1 MDAKLNHSDLS
12 ALLAKEANISGAKAE
27 QFTKAMFDL
36 IIEGL
41 EKDGIVKINGL
52 GTFKVTEVASR
63 SSVNVNTGEKF
74 EIKGH
79 RKLTFTPADALRE
92 NVNQP
97 FAMFEPVEVDDSYTD
112 NDEDAETVAEAYVA
126 EEVVTE
132 TIDEEQMTEDGCKE
146 NIAVEGAVQEGFIP
160 AEEEMPA
167 EEEAP
172 AESTV
177 AEFEEEQPIEDVPK
191 QETVH
196 VIEEPAAQETEEV
209 VEESLPEEAAPDV
222 EEPETETV
230 AVTEP
235 EKETKAEAVSVKEKT
250 ADAANEKKPALMPEK
265 EKKSTSIT
273 SAPKKNGGGRG
284 WIFITILLLLVAGGA
299 YFMLNGNGKKEQKP
313 LVAAKVEGKREK
325 PSGNNS
331 AAANTVAPVDTLA
344 AAVPDDSVKVMPEP
358 EEEYRFIMCDELAAR
373 SVKSITIADT
383 LLYEAV
389 GDLAM
394 HTVENGDRL
403 TRIAVKYYGD
413 KKLWPYIVMY
423 NRLKDPNGL
432 CRGMELAIPKL
443 KARK

>member
-112 NDEDAETVAEAYVA
+112 NDEDVESIDEETAAESVAETVVEEEAT
-126 EEVVTE
+126 EEVC
-132 TIDEEQMTEDGCKE
+132 EES
-146 NIAVEGAVQEGFIP
+146 IAVEETAQERFIP
-160 AEEEMPA
+160 TEEEMPA
-167 EEEAP
+167 EEETP

-177 AEFEEEQPIEDVPK
+177 AEFEEEQPIEDVPR

-196 VIEEPAAQETEEV
+196 VIEEPAAQKTEEV

-222 EEPETETV
+222 EEPATETV
-230 AVTEP
+230 AVA
-235 EKETKAEAVSVKEKT
+235 EKETKAEAAPVKEKT
-250 ADAANEKKPALMPEK
+250 ADVANDKKPTPVPEK
-265 EKKSTSIT
+265 EKKSAGIS
-273 SAPKKNGGGRG
+273 SAPKKNGGGIG

-313 LVAAKVEGKREK
+313 LVAAKVDRKTEK

-358 EEEYRFIMCDELAAR
+358 EEEYRFVICDELAAR

-383 LLYEAV
+383 LLYEPA

-413 KKLWPYIVMY
+413 KRLWPYIVMY

>member
-112 NDEDAETVAEAYVA
+112 NDEDVESIDEETAAESVAETVVEEEAT
-126 EEVVTE
+126 EEVR
-132 TIDEEQMTEDGCKE
+132 EES
-146 NIAVEGAVQEGFIP
+146 IAVEETAQERFIP
-160 AEEEMPA
+160 TEEEMPA
-167 EEEAP
+167 EEETP

-177 AEFEEEQPIEDVPK
+177 AEFEEEQPIEDVPR

-196 VIEEPAAQETEEV
+196 VIEEPAAQKTEEV

-230 AVTEP
+230 AVAEP
-235 EKETKAEAVSVKEKT
+235 EKETKAEAAPVKEKT
-250 ADAANEKKPALMPEK
+250 ADVANDKKPTPVPEK
-265 EKKSTSIT
+265 EKKSAGIS

-313 LVAAKVEGKREK
+313 LVAAKVDRKTEK
-325 PSGNNS
+325 PSGKKDT
-331 AAANTVAPVDTLA
+331 AENTVTPVDTVA

-358 EEEYRFIMCDELAAR
+358 EEEYRFVMCDELAAR

-383 LLYEAV
+383 LLYEPA

-413 KKLWPYIVMY
+413 KRLWPYIVMY

>member
-313 LVAAKVEGKREK
+313 LVAAKVDRKTEK

-358 EEEYRFIMCDELAAR
+358 EEEYRFVMCDELAAR

-389 GDLAM
+389 RDLAM

-413 KKLWPYIVMY
+413 KRLWPYIVMY

>member
-112 NDEDAETVAEAYVA
+112 NDEDVESIDEETAAESVAETVVEEEAT
-126 EEVVTE
+126 EEVR
-132 TIDEEQMTEDGCKE
+132 EES
-146 NIAVEGAVQEGFIP
+146 IAVEETAQERFIP
-160 AEEEMPA
+160 TEEEMPA
-167 EEEAP
+167 EEETP

-177 AEFEEEQPIEDVPK
+177 AEFEEEQPVEDVPR

-230 AVTEP
+230 AVAEP
-235 EKETKAEAVSVKEKT
+235 EKETKAEAAPVKEKT
-250 ADAANEKKPALMPEK
+250 ADVANDKKPTPVPEK
-265 EKKSTSIT
+265 EKKSAGIS

-313 LVAAKVEGKREK
+313 LVAAKVDRKTEK

-358 EEEYRFIMCDELAAR
+358 EEEYRFVMCDELAAR

-383 LLYEAV
+383 LLYEPA

-413 KKLWPYIVMY
+413 KRLWPYIVMY

>member
-97 FAMFEPVEVDDSYTD
+97 FAMFELVEVDDSYTD
-112 NDEDAETVAEAYVA
+112 NDEDVESIDEETAAESVAETVVEEEAT
-126 EEVVTE
+126 EEVR
-132 TIDEEQMTEDGCKE
+132 EES
-146 NIAVEGAVQEGFIP
+146 IAVEETAQERFIP
-160 AEEEMPA
+160 TEEEMPA
-167 EEEAP
+167 EEETP

-177 AEFEEEQPIEDVPK
+177 AEFEEEQPIEDVPR

-209 VEESLPEEAAPDV
+209 VEESLPQEAAPDV

-230 AVTEP
+230 AVAEP
-235 EKETKAEAVSVKEKT
+235 EKETKAEAAPVKEKT
-250 ADAANEKKPALMPEK
+250 ADVANDKKPTPVPEK
-265 EKKSTSIT
+265 EKKSAGIS

-313 LVAAKVEGKREK
+313 LVAAKVDRKIEK

-331 AAANTVAPVDTLA
+331 AAANTVAPVDTIA

-358 EEEYRFIMCDELAAR
+358 EEEYRFVMCDELAAR

-383 LLYEAV
+383 LLYEAA

-423 NRLKDPNGL
+423 NRLNDPNGL
-432 CRGMELAIPKL
+432 CRGMKLAIPKL

>member
-132 TIDEEQMTEDGCKE
+132 PIDEEQMTEDGCEE

-177 AEFEEEQPIEDVPK
+177 AEFEEEQPIEDVPQ

-196 VIEEPAAQETEEV
+196 VIEEPASQETEEV

-230 AVTEP
+230 AVAEP
-235 EKETKAEAVSVKEKT
+235 EKETKAEDSPVKEKT
-250 ADAANEKKPALMPEK
+250 AEVANDKKPAPVPEK
-265 EKKSTSIT
+265 EKKSAGIS

-284 WIFITILLLLVAGGA
+284 WIFITILLLLVAGGV
-299 YFMLNGNGKKEQKP
+299 YFMLNSNGKKEQKP
-313 LVAAKVEGKREK
+313 LVAAKVEGKIEK

-331 AAANTVAPVDTLA
+331 TAANTVAPVDTLA

-358 EEEYRFIMCDELAAR
+358 EEEYRFVMCDELAAR

-383 LLYEAV
+383 LLYEAA

-413 KKLWPYIVMY
+413 KRLWPYIVMY
-423 NRLKDPNGL
+423 NRLKDPNCL

>member
-112 NDEDAETVAEAYVA
+112 NDEDVESIDEETAAESVAETVVEKEAT
-126 EEVVTE
+126 EEVC
-132 TIDEEQMTEDGCKE
+132 EES
-146 NIAVEGAVQEGFIP
+146 IAVEETAQERFIP
-160 AEEEMPA
+160 TEEEMPA
-167 EEEAP
+167 EEETP

-177 AEFEEEQPIEDVPK
+177 AEFEEEQPVEDVPQ
-191 QETVH
+191 QEIVH
-196 VIEEPAAQETEEV
+196 VIEEPASQETEEV
-209 VEESLPEEAAPDV
+209 VEESLPEETAPDV

-230 AVTEP
+230 AVAEP
-235 EKETKAEAVSVKEKT
+235 EKETKAEAAPVKEKT
-250 ADAANEKKPALMPEK
+250 ADVANDKKSTPVPEK
-265 EKKSTSIT
+265 EKKSAGIT
-273 SAPKKNGGGRG
+273 PAPKKNGDGRG

-313 LVAAKVEGKREK
+313 LVAAKVDRKREK

-358 EEEYRFIMCDELAAR
+358 EEEYRFVMCDELAAR

-383 LLYEAV
+383 LLYEPV

-413 KKLWPYIVMY
+413 KRLWPYIVMY
-423 NRLKDPNGL
+423 NGLKDPNGL

>member
-112 NDEDAETVAEAYVA
+112 NDEDVESIDEETAAESVAETVVEEEAT
-126 EEVVTE
+126 EEVC
-132 TIDEEQMTEDGCKE
+132 EES
-146 NIAVEGAVQEGFIP
+146 IAVEETAQERFIP
-160 AEEEMPA
+160 TEEEMPA
-167 EEEAP
+167 EEETP

-177 AEFEEEQPIEDVPK
+177 AEFEEEQPVEDVPR

-196 VIEEPAAQETEEV
+196 VIEEPAAQKTEEV

-222 EEPETETV
+222 EEPETETIAV
-230 AVTEP
+230 AEP
-235 EKETKAEAVSVKEKT
+235 EKETKAEAAPVKEKT
-250 ADAANEKKPALMPEK
+250 ADVANDKKPTPVPEK
-265 EKKSTSIT
+265 EKKSAGIS

-313 LVAAKVEGKREK
+313 LVAAKVDRKTEK
-325 PSGNNS
+325 PSGKKDT
-331 AAANTVAPVDTLA
+331 AENTVTPVDTLA

-358 EEEYRFIMCDELAAR
+358 EEEYRFVMCDELAAR

-383 LLYEAV
+383 LLYEPA

-413 KKLWPYIVMY
+413 KRLWPYIVMY

>member
-112 NDEDAETVAEAYVA
+112 NDEDVESIDEETAAESVAETVVEEEAT
-126 EEVVTE
+126 EEVR
-132 TIDEEQMTEDGCKE
+132 EES
-146 NIAVEGAVQEGFIP
+146 IAVEETAQERFIP
-160 AEEEMPA
+160 TEEEMPA
-167 EEEAP
+167 EEETP

-177 AEFEEEQPIEDVPK
+177 AEFEEEQPVEDVPQ

-230 AVTEP
+230 AVAEP
-235 EKETKAEAVSVKEKT
+235 EKETKAEAAPEKEKT
-250 ADAANEKKPALMPEK
+250 ADVANEKKPAPMPEK
-265 EKKSTSIT
+265 EKKSAGIT
-273 SAPKKNGGGRG
+273 PAPKKNGGGRG

-299 YFMLNGNGKKEQKP
+299 YFMLNGNGEKEQKP
-313 LVAAKVEGKREK
+313 LVAAKVDRKAEK

-344 AAVPDDSVKVMPEP
+344 ATVPDDSVKVMPEP
-358 EEEYRFIMCDELAAR
+358 EEEYRFVMCDELAAR

-413 KKLWPYIVMY
+413 KRLWPYIVMY

-432 CRGMELAIPKL
+432 CRGMKLAIPKL

>member
-112 NDEDAETVAEAYVA
+112 NDEDVESIDEETAAESVAETVVEEEAT
-126 EEVVTE
+126 EEVREESITVEE
-132 TIDEEQMTEDGCKE
+132 T
-146 NIAVEGAVQEGFIP
+146 AQERFIP
-160 AEEEMPA
+160 TEEEMPA
-167 EEEAP
+167 EEETP

-177 AEFEEEQPIEDVPK
+177 AEFEEEQPVEDVPR

-196 VIEEPAAQETEEV
+196 VIEEPTAQETEEV

-230 AVTEP
+230 AVAEP
-235 EKETKAEAVSVKEKT
+235 EKETKAEAAPVKEKT
-250 ADAANEKKPALMPEK
+250 ADVANDKKPTPVPEK
-265 EKKSTSIT
+265 EKKSAGIS

-313 LVAAKVEGKREK
+313 LVAAKVDRKTEK

-331 AAANTVAPVDTLA
+331 AAANTVAPVDTVA
-344 AAVPDDSVKVMPEP
+344 TTVPDDSVKVMPEP
-358 EEEYRFIMCDELAAR
+358 EEEYRFVMCDELAAR

-383 LLYEAV
+383 LLYEPA

-413 KKLWPYIVMY
+413 KRLWPYIVMY

>member
-112 NDEDAETVAEAYVA
+112 NDEDVESIDEETAAESVAETVVEEEAT
-126 EEVVTE
+126 EEVC
-132 TIDEEQMTEDGCKE
+132 EES
-146 NIAVEGAVQEGFIP
+146 IAVEETALERFIP
-160 AEEEMPA
+160 TEEEMPA
-167 EEEAP
+167 EEETP

-177 AEFEEEQPIEDVPK
+177 AEFEEEQPVEDVPR

-196 VIEEPAAQETEEV
+196 VIEESAAQETEEV
-209 VEESLPEEAAPDV
+209 VKESLPEEAAPDV

-230 AVTEP
+230 AVAEP
-235 EKETKAEAVSVKEKT
+235 EKETKAEAAPVKEKT
-250 ADAANEKKPALMPEK
+250 ADVANDKKSTPVPEK
-265 EKKSTSIT
+265 EKKSAGIS

-299 YFMLNGNGKKEQKP
+299 YFMLNGNGEKEQKP
-313 LVAAKVEGKREK
+313 LVAAKVDRKTEK

-358 EEEYRFIMCDELAAR
+358 EEEYRFVMCDELAAR

-383 LLYEAV
+383 LLYEPA

-413 KKLWPYIVMY
+413 KRLWPYIVMY

>member
-112 NDEDAETVAEAYVA
+112 NDEDVESIDEETAAESVAETVVEEEAT
-126 EEVVTE
+126 EEVC
-132 TIDEEQMTEDGCKE
+132 EES
-146 NIAVEGAVQEGFIP
+146 IAVEETAQERFIP
-160 AEEEMPA
+160 TEEEMPA
-167 EEEAP
+167 KEETP

-177 AEFEEEQPIEDVPK
+177 AEFEEEQPIEDVPR

-230 AVTEP
+230 TVAEP
-235 EKETKAEAVSVKEKT
+235 EKETKAEAAPVKEKT
-250 ADAANEKKPALMPEK
+250 ADVANDKKPTPVPEK
-265 EKKSTSIT
+265 EKKSAGIS

-313 LVAAKVEGKREK
+313 LVAAKVDRKTEK

-358 EEEYRFIMCDELAAR
+358 EEEYRFVMCDELAAR
-373 SVKSITIADT
+373 SVKNITIADT

-413 KKLWPYIVMY
+413 KRLWPYIVMY

>member
-112 NDEDAETVAEAYVA
+112 NDEDVESIDEETAAESVAETVVEEEAT
-126 EEVVTE
+126 EEVR
-132 TIDEEQMTEDGCKE
+132 EES
-146 NIAVEGAVQEGFIP
+146 IAVEETAQERFIP
-160 AEEEMPA
+160 TEEEMPA
-167 EEEAP
+167 EEETP

-177 AEFEEEQPIEDVPK
+177 AEFEEEQPIEDVPR

-196 VIEEPAAQETEEV
+196 VIEEPAAQKTEEV

-230 AVTEP
+230 AVAEP
-235 EKETKAEAVSVKEKT
+235 EKETKAEAAPVKEKT
-250 ADAANEKKPALMPEK
+250 ADVANDKKPTPVPEK
-265 EKKSTSIT
+265 EKKSAGIS
-273 SAPKKNGGGRG
+273 SAPKKNGGRRG

-313 LVAAKVEGKREK
+313 LVAAKVDRKTEK
-325 PSGNNS
+325 PSGKKDT
-331 AAANTVAPVDTLA
+331 AENTVTPVDTVA

-358 EEEYRFIMCDELAAR
+358 EEEYRFVMCDELAAR

-383 LLYEAV
+383 LLYEPA

-413 KKLWPYIVMY
+413 KRLWPYIVMY

>member
-112 NDEDAETVAEAYVA
+112 NDEDVESIDEETAAESVAETVVEEEAT
-126 EEVVTE
+126 EEVR
-132 TIDEEQMTEDGCKE
+132 EES
-146 NIAVEGAVQEGFIP
+146 IAVEETAQGGFIP
-160 AEEEMPA
+160 TEEEMPA
-167 EEEAP
+167 EEETP

-177 AEFEEEQPIEDVPK
+177 AEFEEEQPIEDVPR

-222 EEPETETV
+222 EELETETDAV
-230 AVTEP
+230 AEP
-235 EKETKAEAVSVKEKT
+235 EKETKAEAAPVKEKT
-250 ADAANEKKPALMPEK
+250 ADVANDKKPTPVPEK
-265 EKKSTSIT
+265 EKKSAGIS

-313 LVAAKVEGKREK
+313 LVAAKVDRKTEK
-325 PSGNNS
+325 PSGKKDT
-331 AAANTVAPVDTLA
+331 AENTVTPVDTVA
-344 AAVPDDSVKVMPEP
+344 TTVPDDSVKVMPEP
-358 EEEYRFIMCDELAAR
+358 EEEYRFVMRDELAAR

-383 LLYEAV
+383 LLYEPA

-394 HTVENGDRL
+394 HIVENGDRL

-413 KKLWPYIVMY
+413 KRLWPYIVMY

>member
-112 NDEDAETVAEAYVA
+112 NDEDVESIDEGTAAESVAETVVEKEAT
-126 EEVVTE
+126 EEVC
-132 TIDEEQMTEDGCKE
+132 EES
-146 NIAVEGAVQEGFIP
+146 IAVEETAQERFIP
-160 AEEEMPA
+160 TEEEMPA
-167 EEEAP
+167 EEETP

-177 AEFEEEQPIEDVPK
+177 AEFEEEQPVEDIPQ

-196 VIEEPAAQETEEV
+196 VIEEPASQETEEV
-209 VEESLPEEAAPDV
+209 CEESLPQETAPDV
-222 EEPETETV
+222 EEPEAETV
-230 AVTEP
+230 AVAEP
-235 EKETKAEAVSVKEKT
+235 EKETKAEAAPVKEKR
-250 ADAANEKKPALMPEK
+250 ADVANEKKPTPVPEK
-265 EKKSTSIT
+265 EKKSAGIS

-299 YFMLNGNGKKEQKP
+299 YFMLNGNEKKEQKP
-313 LVAAKVEGKREK
+313 LVAAKVDRKREK

-358 EEEYRFIMCDELAAR
+358 EEEYRFVMCDELAAR

-423 NRLKDPNGL
+423 NSLKDPNGL

>member
-112 NDEDAETVAEAYVA
+112 NDEDVESIDEETAAESVAETVVEEEAT
-126 EEVVTE
+126 EEVR
-132 TIDEEQMTEDGCKE
+132 EES
-146 NIAVEGAVQEGFIP
+146 IAVEETAQEGFIP
-160 AEEEMPA
+160 TEEEMPA
-167 EEEAP
+167 EEETP

-177 AEFEEEQPIEDVPK
+177 AEFEEEQPIEDVPR

-209 VEESLPEEAAPDV
+209 VEESLPEETAPDV

-230 AVTEP
+230 AVAEP
-235 EKETKAEAVSVKEKT
+235 EKETKAEAAPVKEKT
-250 ADAANEKKPALMPEK
+250 ADVANDKKPTPVPEK
-265 EKKSTSIT
+265 EKKSAGIS
-273 SAPKKNGGGRG
+273 SAPKKNGGGIG

-313 LVAAKVEGKREK
+313 LVAAKVDRKTEK
-325 PSGNNS
+325 PSS
-331 AAANTVAPVDTLA
+331 KKDTAENTVTPVDTVA
-344 AAVPDDSVKVMPEP
+344 TTVPDDSVKVMPEP
-358 EEEYRFIMCDELAAR
+358 EEEYRFVMCDELAAR

-383 LLYEAV
+383 LLYEPA

-413 KKLWPYIVMY
+413 KRLWPYIVMY

>member
-112 NDEDAETVAEAYVA
+112 NDEDVESIDEETAAESVAETVVEEEAT
-126 EEVVTE
+126 EEVREESIAIEE
-132 TIDEEQMTEDGCKE
+132 T
-146 NIAVEGAVQEGFIP
+146 AQERFIP
-160 AEEEMPA
+160 TEEEMPA
-167 EEEAP
+167 EEETP

-177 AEFEEEQPIEDVPK
+177 AEFEEEQPIEDVPR

-196 VIEEPAAQETEEV
+196 VIEEPAAQKTEEV
-209 VEESLPEEAAPDV
+209 VEESLPEEAAPDE

-230 AVTEP
+230 AVA
-235 EKETKAEAVSVKEKT
+235 EKETKAEAAPVKEKT
-250 ADAANEKKPALMPEK
+250 ADVANDKKPTPVPEK
-265 EKKSTSIT
+265 EKKSAGIS

-313 LVAAKVEGKREK
+313 LVAAKVDRKTEK
-325 PSGNNS
+325 PSGKKDT
-331 AAANTVAPVDTLA
+331 AENTVTPVDTVA
-344 AAVPDDSVKVMPEP
+344 AAVPDDSGKVMPEP
-358 EEEYRFIMCDELAAR
+358 EEEYRFVMCDELAAR

-383 LLYEAV
+383 LLYEPA

-413 KKLWPYIVMY
+413 KRLWPYIVMY

>member
-112 NDEDAETVAEAYVA
+112 NDEDVESIDEETAAESVAETVVEEEAT
-126 EEVVTE
+126 EEVR
-132 TIDEEQMTEDGCKE
+132 EES
-146 NIAVEGAVQEGFIP
+146 IAVEETAQERFIP
-160 AEEEMPA
+160 TEEEMPA
-167 EEEAP
+167 EEETP

-177 AEFEEEQPIEDVPK
+177 AEFEEEQPVEDVPQ

-196 VIEEPAAQETEEV
+196 VIEEPASQETEEV
-209 VEESLPEEAAPDV
+209 VEESLPQETAPDV

-230 AVTEP
+230 AVAEP
-235 EKETKAEAVSVKEKT
+235 EKETKAEAAPVKEKT

-265 EKKSTSIT
+265 EKKSAGIS

-313 LVAAKVEGKREK
+313 LVAAKVEGKIEK

-358 EEEYRFIMCDELAAR
+358 EEEYRFVMCDELAAR

-389 GDLAM
+389 GDFAM

-413 KKLWPYIVMY
+413 KRLWPYIVMY
-423 NRLKDPNGL
+423 NGLKDPNGL

>member
-112 NDEDAETVAEAYVA
+112 NDEDVESIDEETAAESVAETVVEEEAT
-126 EEVVTE
+126 EEGR
-132 TIDEEQMTEDGCKE
+132 EES
-146 NIAVEGAVQEGFIP
+146 IAVEETAQERFIP
-160 AEEEMPA
+160 TEEEMPA
-167 EEEAP
+167 EEETP

-177 AEFEEEQPIEDVPK
+177 AEFEEEQPVEDVPR

-196 VIEEPAAQETEEV
+196 VIEEPAAQKTEEV

-230 AVTEP
+230 AVAEP
-235 EKETKAEAVSVKEKT
+235 EKETKAEAAPVKEKT
-250 ADAANEKKPALMPEK
+250 ADVANDKKPTPVPEK
-265 EKKSTSIT
+265 EKKSAGIS

-313 LVAAKVEGKREK
+313 LVAAKVDRKTEK
-325 PSGNNS
+325 PSGKKDT
-331 AAANTVAPVDTLA
+331 AENTVTPVDTVA
-344 AAVPDDSVKVMPEP
+344 TTVPDDSVKVMPEP
-358 EEEYRFIMCDELAAR
+358 EEEYRFVMCDELAAR

-383 LLYEAV
+383 LLYEPA

-413 KKLWPYIVMY
+413 KRLWPYIVMY

>member
-112 NDEDAETVAEAYVA
+112 NDEDVESIDEETAAESVAETVVEEEAT
-126 EEVVTE
+126 EEVR
-132 TIDEEQMTEDGCKE
+132 EES
-146 NIAVEGAVQEGFIP
+146 IAVEETAQERFIP
-160 AEEEMPA
+160 TEEEMPA
-167 EEEAP
+167 EEETP

-177 AEFEEEQPIEDVPK
+177 AEFEEEQPVEDVPQ

-209 VEESLPEEAAPDV
+209 VEESLPQETAPDV

-230 AVTEP
+230 AVAEP
-235 EKETKAEAVSVKEKT
+235 EKETKAEAAPVKEKT
-250 ADAANEKKPALMPEK
+250 ADVANEKKPALMPEK
-265 EKKSTSIT
+265 EKKSAGIS

-313 LVAAKVEGKREK
+313 LVAAKVDRKREK

-358 EEEYRFIMCDELAAR
+358 EEEYRFVMCDELAAR

-413 KKLWPYIVMY
+413 KRLWPYIVMY
-423 NRLKDPNGL
+423 NGLKDPNGL

>member
-112 NDEDAETVAEAYVA
+112 NDEDVESIDEETAAESVAETVVEEEAT
-126 EEVVTE
+126 EEVR
-132 TIDEEQMTEDGCKE
+132 EES
-146 NIAVEGAVQEGFIP
+146 IAVEETAQERFIP
-160 AEEEMPA
+160 TEEEMPA
-167 EEEAP
+167 EEETP

-177 AEFEEEQPIEDVPK
+177 AEFEEEQPVEDVPR

-230 AVTEP
+230 AVAEP
-235 EKETKAEAVSVKEKT
+235 EKETKAEAAPVKEKT
-250 ADAANEKKPALMPEK
+250 ADVANDKKPTPVPEK
-265 EKKSTSIT
+265 EKKSAGIS

-284 WIFITILLLLVAGGA
+284 WIFITILLLLVAGGV

-313 LVAAKVEGKREK
+313 LVAAKVDRKTEK
-325 PSGNNS
+325 PSGKKDT
-331 AAANTVAPVDTLA
+331 AENTVTPVDTLA

-358 EEEYRFIMCDELAAR
+358 EEEYRFVMCDELAAR

-383 LLYEAV
+383 LLYEPA

-413 KKLWPYIVMY
+413 KRLWPYIVMY

>member
-97 FAMFEPVEVDDSYTD
+97 FAMFEPVEVDESYTD
-112 NDEDAETVAEAYVA
+112 NDEDVESIDEETAAESVAETVVEEEAT
-126 EEVVTE
+126 EEVR
-132 TIDEEQMTEDGCKE
+132 EES
-146 NIAVEGAVQEGFIP
+146 IAVEETAQEGFIP

-177 AEFEEEQPIEDVPK
+177 AEFEEEQPVEDVPQ

-196 VIEEPAAQETEEV
+196 VIEEPASQETEEV
-209 VEESLPEEAAPDV
+209 VEESLPEETAPDV
-222 EEPETETV
+222 EDPETETV
-230 AVTEP
+230 AVAEP
-235 EKETKAEAVSVKEKT
+235 EKETKAEAAPVKEKT
-250 ADAANEKKPALMPEK
+250 ADVANDKKPALMPEK
-265 EKKSTSIT
+265 EKKSAGIS

-299 YFMLNGNGKKEQKP
+299 YFMLNSNGKKEQKP

-358 EEEYRFIMCDELAAR
+358 EEEYRFVMCDELAAR

-383 LLYEAV
+383 LLYETV

-413 KKLWPYIVMY
+413 KRLWPYIVMY

>member
-112 NDEDAETVAEAYVA
+112 SDEDAETVAEAYVA

-132 TIDEEQMTEDGCKE
+132 TIDEEQMTEDGCEE

-167 EEEAP
+167 EEETP

-177 AEFEEEQPIEDVPK
+177 AEFEEEQPIEDVPQ

-196 VIEEPAAQETEEV
+196 VIEEPASQETEEV
-209 VEESLPEEAAPDV
+209 VEESLPEETAPDV
-222 EEPETETV
+222 EEPATETV

-235 EKETKAEAVSVKEKT
+235 EKETKAEAAPVKEKT
-250 ADAANEKKPALMPEK
+250 AEVANDKKPTPVPEK
-265 EKKSTSIT
+265 EKKSAGIS

-313 LVAAKVEGKREK
+313 LVAAKVDRKIEK

-331 AAANTVAPVDTLA
+331 AAANTVAPLDTLA

-358 EEEYRFIMCDELAAR
+358 EEEYRFVMCDELAAR

>member
-112 NDEDAETVAEAYVA
+112 NDEDVESIDEEIAAESVAETVVEEEA
-126 EEVVTE
+126 
-132 TIDEEQMTEDGCKE
+132 TEDGCEE

-177 AEFEEEQPIEDVPK
+177 AEFEEEQPIEDVPR

-196 VIEEPAAQETEEV
+196 VIEEPASQETEEV

-230 AVTEP
+230 AVAEP
-235 EKETKAEAVSVKEKT
+235 EKETKAEAAPVKEKT
-250 ADAANEKKPALMPEK
+250 ADVANDKKPTPVPEK
-265 EKKSTSIT
+265 EKKSAGIS

-299 YFMLNGNGKKEQKP
+299 YFMLNGNGEKEQKP
-313 LVAAKVEGKREK
+313 LVAAKVDRKTEK
-325 PSGNNS
+325 PSGKKDT
-331 AAANTVAPVDTLA
+331 AENTVTPVDTVA
-344 AAVPDDSVKVMPEP
+344 TTVPDDSVKVMPEP
-358 EEEYRFIMCDELAAR
+358 EEEYRFVMCDELAAR

-413 KKLWPYIVMY
+413 KRLWPYIVMY

-432 CRGMELAIPKL
+432 CRDMELAIPKL

>member
-112 NDEDAETVAEAYVA
+112 NDEDVESIDEETAAESVAETVVEEEAT
-126 EEVVTE
+126 EEVC
-132 TIDEEQMTEDGCKE
+132 EES
-146 NIAVEGAVQEGFIP
+146 IAVEETAQERFIP
-160 AEEEMPA
+160 TEEEMPA
-167 EEEAP
+167 EEETP

-177 AEFEEEQPIEDVPK
+177 AEFEEEQPIEDVPR

-196 VIEEPAAQETEEV
+196 VIEEPAAQKTEEV

-230 AVTEP
+230 AVAEP
-235 EKETKAEAVSVKEKT
+235 EKETKAEAAPVKEKT
-250 ADAANEKKPALMPEK
+250 ADVANDKKPTPVPEK
-265 EKKSTSIT
+265 EKKSAGIS
-273 SAPKKNGGGRG
+273 SAPKKNSGRRG

-313 LVAAKVEGKREK
+313 LVAAKVDRKTEK
-325 PSGNNS
+325 PSGKKDT
-331 AAANTVAPVDTLA
+331 AENTVTPVDTVA
-344 AAVPDDSVKVMPEP
+344 TTVPDDSVKVMPEP
-358 EEEYRFIMCDELAAR
+358 EEEYRFVMCDELAAR

-383 LLYEAV
+383 LLYEPA

-413 KKLWPYIVMY
+413 KRLWPYIVMY

>member
-112 NDEDAETVAEAYVA
+112 NDEDVKSIDEETAAESVAETVVEEEAT
-126 EEVVTE
+126 EEVC
-132 TIDEEQMTEDGCKE
+132 EES
-146 NIAVEGAVQEGFIP
+146 IAVEETAQERFIP
-160 AEEEMPA
+160 TEEEMPA
-167 EEEAP
+167 EEETP

-177 AEFEEEQPIEDVPK
+177 AEFEEEQPVEDVPR

-196 VIEEPAAQETEEV
+196 VIEEPAAQKTEEV

-222 EEPETETV
+222 EEPETETDAV
-230 AVTEP
+230 AEP
-235 EKETKAEAVSVKEKT
+235 EKETKAEAAPVKEKT
-250 ADAANEKKPALMPEK
+250 ADVANDKKPTPGPEK
-265 EKKSTSIT
+265 EKKSAGIS

-313 LVAAKVEGKREK
+313 LVAAKVDRKTEK
-325 PSGNNS
+325 PSGKKDT
-331 AAANTVAPVDTLA
+331 AENTVTPVDTVA
-344 AAVPDDSVKVMPEP
+344 TTVPDDSVKVMPEP
-358 EEEYRFIMCDELAAR
+358 EEEYRFVMCDELAAR

-383 LLYEAV
+383 LLYEPA

-413 KKLWPYIVMY
+413 KRLWPYIVMY

>member
-112 NDEDAETVAEAYVA
+112 NDEDVESIDEETAAESVAETVVEEEAT
-126 EEVVTE
+126 EEVC
-132 TIDEEQMTEDGCKE
+132 EES
-146 NIAVEGAVQEGFIP
+146 IAVEETAQKRFIP

-167 EEEAP
+167 EEETP

-177 AEFEEEQPIEDVPK
+177 AEFEEEQPVEDVPR

-230 AVTEP
+230 AVAEP
-235 EKETKAEAVSVKEKT
+235 EKETKAEAAPVKEKT
-250 ADAANEKKPALMPEK
+250 ADVANDKKPTPVPEK
-265 EKKSTSIT
+265 EKKSAGIS

-313 LVAAKVEGKREK
+313 LVAAKVDRKTEK

-358 EEEYRFIMCDELAAR
+358 EEEYRFVMCDELAAR

-383 LLYEAV
+383 LLYEPA

-413 KKLWPYIVMY
+413 KRLWPYIVMY

-432 CRGMELAIPKL
+432 FRGMELAIPKL

>member
-112 NDEDAETVAEAYVA
+112 NDEDVESIDEETAAESVAETVVEEEAT
-126 EEVVTE
+126 EEVR
-132 TIDEEQMTEDGCKE
+132 EES
-146 NIAVEGAVQEGFIP
+146 IAVEETAQERFIP
-160 AEEEMPA
+160 TEEEMPA
-167 EEEAP
+167 EEETP

-177 AEFEEEQPIEDVPK
+177 AEFEEEQPVEDVPR

-222 EEPETETV
+222 EEPETKTV
-230 AVTEP
+230 AVAEP
-235 EKETKAEAVSVKEKT
+235 EKETKAEAAPVKEKT
-250 ADAANEKKPALMPEK
+250 ADVANDKKPTPVPEK
-265 EKKSTSIT
+265 EKKSAGIS

-313 LVAAKVEGKREK
+313 LVAAKVDRKTEK
-325 PSGNNS
+325 PSGKKDT
-331 AAANTVAPVDTLA
+331 AENTVTPVDTVA
-344 AAVPDDSVKVMPEP
+344 TTVPDDSVKVMPEP
-358 EEEYRFIMCDELAAR
+358 EEEYRFVMCDELAAR

-383 LLYEAV
+383 LLYEPA

-413 KKLWPYIVMY
+413 KRLWPYIVMY

>member
-112 NDEDAETVAEAYVA
+112 NDEDVESIDEETAAESVAETVVEEEAT
-126 EEVVTE
+126 EEVR
-132 TIDEEQMTEDGCKE
+132 EES
-146 NIAVEGAVQEGFIP
+146 IAVEETAQERFIP
-160 AEEEMPA
+160 TEEEMPA
-167 EEEAP
+167 EEETP

-177 AEFEEEQPIEDVPK
+177 AEFEEEQPVEDVPR

-222 EEPETETV
+222 EEPATETV
-230 AVTEP
+230 AVA
-235 EKETKAEAVSVKEKT
+235 EKETKAEAAPVKEKT
-250 ADAANEKKPALMPEK
+250 ADVANDKKPTPVPEK
-265 EKKSTSIT
+265 EKKSAGIS

-313 LVAAKVEGKREK
+313 LVAAKVDRKTEK
-325 PSGNNS
+325 PSGKKDT
-331 AAANTVAPVDTLA
+331 AENTVTPVDTVA

-358 EEEYRFIMCDELAAR
+358 EEEYRFVMCDELAAR

-383 LLYEAV
+383 LLYEPA

-413 KKLWPYIVMY
+413 KRLWPYIVMY

>member
-112 NDEDAETVAEAYVA
+112 NDEDVESIDEETAAESVAETVVEEEAT
-126 EEVVTE
+126 EEVR
-132 TIDEEQMTEDGCKE
+132 EES
-146 NIAVEGAVQEGFIP
+146 IAVEETAQERFIP
-160 AEEEMPA
+160 TEEEMPA
-167 EEEAP
+167 EEETP

-177 AEFEEEQPIEDVPK
+177 AEFEEEQPVEDVPR

-222 EEPETETV
+222 EEPETKTV
-230 AVTEP
+230 AVAEP
-235 EKETKAEAVSVKEKT
+235 EKETKAEAAPVKEKT
-250 ADAANEKKPALMPEK
+250 ADVANDKKPTPVPEK
-265 EKKSTSIT
+265 EKKSAGIS

-313 LVAAKVEGKREK
+313 LVAAKVDRKTEK
-325 PSGNNS
+325 PSGKKDT
-331 AAANTVAPVDTLA
+331 AENTVTPVDTVA
-344 AAVPDDSVKVMPEP
+344 TTVPDDSVKVMPEP
-358 EEEYRFIMCDELAAR
+358 EEEYRFVMCDELAAR

-383 LLYEAV
+383 LLYEPA

-413 KKLWPYIVMY
+413 KRLWPYIVMY

-443 KARK
+443 KERK